1 MDFSLD
7 QLQMFVQAARTG
19 SFSAAARRLG
29 KTQSTVSLAIAN
41 LKDDLKVEL
50 FDRSTRSPAL
60 TATGRKILLQAEAV
74 LERCQDLQASADGL
88 SQEPEPQLTLAIQA
102 PCGPLLPLLREFE
115 QAFPQVDLLLRQP
128 HSSSASELVAR
139 GEAVLGLALSATG
152 YPQALEFQQ
161 VGRLHL
167 VHACRPDHP
176 LAQRNPL
183 SADDLQ
189 QHRRLCASSLP
200 SQQPPSSEYLRC
212 LRLWQV
218 QDQHALLEMLRAGL
232 GWAALPRQ
240 LVQRELARGE
250 LVELHLADPFHGDWQ
265 VGVDLL
271 WARQSPLGQA
281 GTWLKERLLHSRVY
295 EMDRRGPPPA
305 R

>member
-19 SFSAAARRLG
+19 SFSAAARKLG
-29 KTQSTVSLAIAN
+29 KTPSTVSLAIAN
-41 LKDDLKVEL
+41 LEDDLKVEL

-74 LERCQDLQASADGL
+74 LERCQDLQASAEGL
-88 SQEPEPQLTLAIQA
+88 SLVPETQLTLAIQT
-102 PCGPLLPLLREFE
+102 PCGPLLPILREFE

-128 HSSSASELVAR
+128 RPGSVSELVAG
-139 GEAVLGLALSATG
+139 GEAALGLAPSAPG
-152 YPQALEFQQ
+152 YPPALEFQQ
-161 VGRLHL
+161 VGRLALLHL
-167 VHACRPDHP
+167 CHPDHP
-176 LAQRNPL
+176 LAHREHL
-183 SADDLQ
+183 GLADLQ
-189 QHRRLCASSLP
+189 QHRRLATPGLGNE
-200 SQQPPSSEYLRC
+200 QPPSSDYLRC
-212 LRLWQV
+212 PRLWQA
-218 QDQHALLEMLRAGL
+218 QDELALLELLRAGL

-250 LVELHLADPFHGDWQ
+250 LVELRLAHPPQGDWQ

-271 WARQSPLGQA
+271 WARQGSLGQA
-281 GTWLKERLLHSRVY
+281 GTWLKERLLRARVY
-295 EMDRRGPPPA
+295 DVERRGPPPV